1 MAQMGAI
8 ATRLD
13 IHTQRDRVGIMRP
26 AVFLHLTLLGA
37 LICTSFAAEP
47 AHRPD
52 GSVSSRSFVDQ
63 AQIVSNY
70 QKELYAHQ
78 SGLRI
83 VQGIGYAVY
92 QCNESTTA
100 ENKAGQIARMA
111 VFNLL
116 NPTATAKWID
126 IAKAG
131 DSSDGITLGGTSVSG
146 PMIHALGEETLR
158 IFFTGRLGSDPAPA
172 YRAFY
177 RDYHIAT
184 GTLSELHPLR
194 CTIAKQPDQALD
206 LTQPAVQS
214 HLDFLFGAGTG
225 ASFSKGIS
233 TACDFVEFDGQL
245 YSAIQIKNSQ
255 DGQTRLLTNIL
266 MRSPDQGATWE
277 LLGAPDP
284 RLLTNQVKILA
295 EPAITQ
301 DKTHVYLHLRSNVIS
316 TGYMLSKAAKTDL
329 HHFDAPV
336 TKWTYGIG
344 RPTLCDFGKP
354 IGLVALFTAPTVQMG
369 GATVSRN
376 KCDVV
381 QIDARYQSY
390 TKAFSIVDYNAVN
403 TPFMHLY
410 RDEVYVTY
418 TTGRR
423 KLTPKFGTS
432 EVVFSK
438 LRREF
443 FVPAE

>member
-1 MAQMGAI
+1 MLPALFH
-8 ATRLD
+8 RLPL
-13 IHTQRDRVGIMRP
+13 I
-26 AVFLHLTLLGA
+26 GA
-37 LICTSFAAEP
+37 LVCTSFAAEP
-47 AHRPD
+47 DLRPD
-52 GSVSSRSFVDQ
+52 GHVSSRSFVDQ
-63 AQIVSNY
+63 SQIISNY
-70 QKELYAHQ
+70 QKEQYAHQ
-78 SGLRI
+78 SSLRI
-83 VQGIGYAVY
+83 VQGVGYAVY
-92 QCNESTTA
+92 QCNESTPE
-100 ENKAGQIARMA
+100 ENKAGQVARMA
-111 VFNLL
+111 VFNIL

-131 DSSDGITLGGTSVSG
+131 DPSGGITLGGTSVSG

-158 IFFTGRLGSDPAPA
+158 IFFTGRLGADSVPA

-177 RDYHIAT
+177 RDYHIPTA
-184 GTLSELHPLR
+184 TLSELHAMR
-194 CTIAKQPDQALD
+194 CTIAKKSDQILD
-206 LTQPAVQS
+206 LTQAAVQS

-225 ASFSKGIS
+225 ASFAKGIS
-233 TACDFVEFDGQL
+233 IPCDFVEFDGQL
-245 YSAIQIKNSQ
+245 YSTIQIKNSQ

-266 MRSPDQGATWE
+266 MRSTDQGATWE

-284 RLLTNQVKILA
+284 RLLTTEVKILA

-301 DKTHVYLHLRSNVIS
+301 DKTHIYLHLRSNVVE

-329 HHFDAPV
+329 YHFDTPV

-354 IGLVALFTAPTVQMG
+354 IGLVAMFTAPSVHMG
-369 GATVSRN
+369 GAGVTRN

-381 QIDARYQSY
+381 KIDPRYKAY

-423 KLTPKFGTS
+423 HLHPKFGTS

-443 FVPAE
+443 FVMGE